1 MYLKDT
7 GYFTPKKGAK
17 IVKLQL
23 SQAVKLPAVKLPGDW
38 VMPKRR
44 RLRIDYTRWTVW
56 KGNMYNACHWKMHFW
71 NQLFCQI
78 AGLRVLNVHVLLP
91 QKKQTLR

>member
-23 SQAVKLPAVKLPGDW
+23 SQAVKLPAVKLPGD
-38 VMPKRR
+38 
-44 RLRIDYTRWTVW
+44 
-56 KGNMYNACHWKMHFW
+56 
-71 NQLFCQI
+71 
-78 AGLRVLNVHVLLP
+78 
-91 QKKQTLR
+91 